1 MSDKR
6 QKRSSIWVHFD
17 DIGNSKAQCRLCKHT
32 LSFRAGST
40 TNLHRRIRTAH
51 PTVPIE
57 NSTQVSAPDHVTVTP
72 STSST
77 GTAAAASTATL
88 QASVRPKTSTQ
99 TSMHQFMPNK
109 ALTPAKKISID
120 EELTKMIAK
129 DFQPFSIVEDKG
141 FRSYTQ
147 ALNPMY
153 VIPCRRTL
161 SQTIIPRLYDIE
173 RASLQ
178 EKVSMASSVCLTTD
192 CWTSRATTSFMSVTC
207 HFIENYKMVS
217 CLLDCFEFTE
227 RHTSD
232 NLAAELFRVVKEWH
246 IECKVVC
253 CVSDNAAN
261 ITKAIK
267 GLKWTHYPC
276 LAHTINLIV
285 KDALKMVKPTVD
297 KVKMLVKFFRK
308 STTATEKLESIQQ
321 QMCMPQLR
329 PIQECPT
336 RWNSTFYMLKRII
349 ETKDAIISTLALI
362 NASVDTLS
370 QDEWE
375 VVREICAILEP
386 FKQVTVEISAESY
399 VTASKMLLL
408 CKGLQKVT
416 ADREREGALTTEQGR
431 QLVSALIATMDRKFH
446 NMEYNIVFSETTLLD
461 PRFKKL
467 AFSDTRAAEEAI
479 KRITAA
485 ARCSQEAPD
494 SQPMPS
500 LGGQDD
506 EAQAAAEA
514 PEPQPQSSAVW
525 RLFDKKTTESTARRN
540 PSADA
545 ILEVRSYLEEPL
557 IQRTLDPLSW
567 WKSRALFYPRL
578 IKVMEGRLC
587 IVATSVPS
595 ERIFSKTGQIITER
609 RNRISPSK
617 LRHLVFLNANLS

>member
-1 MSDKR
+1 
-6 QKRSSIWVHFD
+6 
-17 DIGNSKAQCRLCKHT
+17 
-32 LSFRAGST
+32 
-40 TNLHRRIRTAH
+40 
-51 PTVPIE
+51 
-57 NSTQVSAPDHVTVTP
+57 
-72 STSST
+72 
-77 GTAAAASTATL
+77 
-88 QASVRPKTSTQ
+88 
-99 TSMHQFMPNK
+99 
-109 ALTPAKKISID
+109 
-120 EELTKMIAK
+120 
-129 DFQPFSIVEDKG
+129 
-141 FRSYTQ
+141 
-147 ALNPMY
+147 
-153 VIPCRRTL
+153 
-161 SQTIIPRLYDIE
+161 
-173 RASLQ
+173 
-178 EKVSMASSVCLTTD
+178 
-192 CWTSRATTSFMSVTC
+192 
-207 HFIENYKMVS
+207 
-217 CLLDCFEFTE
+217 
-227 RHTSD
+227 
-232 NLAAELFRVVKEWH
+232 
-246 IECKVVC
+246 
-253 CVSDNAAN
+253 
-261 ITKAIK
+261 
-267 GLKWTHYPC
+267 
-276 LAHTINLIV
+276 
-285 KDALKMVKPTVD
+285 
-297 KVKMLVKFFRK
+297 
-308 STTATEKLESIQQ
+308 
-321 QMCMPQLR
+321 
-329 PIQECPT
+329 
-336 RWNSTFYMLKRII
+336 MLKRII

-386 FKQVTVEISAESY
+386 FEQVTVEISAESY

-485 ARCSQEAPD
+485 ARCSQETPD

-500 LGGQDD
+500 LGGKDD

-525 RLFDKKTTESTARRN
+525 RLFDKKATESTARRN

-609 RNRISPSK
+609 RNWISPSK